1 MALVLKRKPGEE
13 IVIDGRIK
21 VSILD
26 VKEGRAVS
34 VAVTAP
40 KEVVILRAE
49 IAPPYD
55 PEPSADRAASKT
67 EARCVDCRTTVL
79 AAGT

>member
-13 IVIDGRIK
+13 IIIDGRIK

-40 KEVVILRAE
+40 KDVAILRAE
-49 IAPPYD
+49 IAPRYD
-55 PEPSADRAASKT
+55 PEPSTDKPAAK
-67 EARCVDCRTTVL
+67 EAGCVDCANTVL
-79 AAGT
+79 AAGA